1 MAEGV
6 SCHVLDAAPFFLST
20 SRHTLR
26 KALNFALATSCAF
39 LERRTDLRDAY
50 RECERNKILDNP
62 SMADGILAS
71 SPLIKFPR
79 K

>member
-39 LERRTDLRDAY
+39 LERRTDLTLAVYAALSSGGLRFLQAPCKIFAP
-50 RECERNKILDNP
+50 RHRRNH
-62 SMADGILAS
+62 G
-71 SPLIKFPR
+71 
-79 K
+79 